1 MKSSMATPERQT
13 LTEPLLRCI
22 AQNKR
27 GYDGSELIG
36 HSVRFSLP
44 RESTRVFDC
53 LRNLG
58 CLTHWWPRALS
69 VQSLPPGVHG
79 IGDCGLLT
87 LQRETAW
94 FRVMAFVPGRRIVL
108 ALVLA
113 HDLLIVDLRVISGDD
128 DCTVELRIEAP
139 RHRARLTNLWQA
151 LWIRLLCLRAA
162 ARLEAHLL
170 ESNTTHSTP
179 ASRTPNVAFN

>member
-1 MKSSMATPERQT
+1 MTTPRRPT

-27 GYDGSELIG
+27 GYDGCELIG
-36 HSVRFSLP
+36 HSVRFELP
-44 RESTRVFDC
+44 RESSRVFDC

-87 LQRETAW
+87 LERETAW
-94 FRVMAFVPGRRIVL
+94 FRVMAFVPARRIVL

-113 HDLLIVDLRVISGDD
+113 HDLLIIDLRVRSGTTH
-128 DCTVELRIEAP
+128 CAVELRIEAP

-151 LWIRLLCLRAA
+151 LWLRLLCSRAA

-170 ESNTTHSTP
+170 ESSTARSPRAP
-179 ASRTPNVAFN
+179 AAAFN